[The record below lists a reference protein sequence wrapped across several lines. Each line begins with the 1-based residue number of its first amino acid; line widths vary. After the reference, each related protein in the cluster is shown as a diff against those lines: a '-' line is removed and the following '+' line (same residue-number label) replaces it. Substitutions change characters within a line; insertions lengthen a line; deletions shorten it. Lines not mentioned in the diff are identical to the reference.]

1 MNLALISSYSL
12 STATTSWVP
21 SSTTSLTV
29 LDSSKLGLL
38 GQIAH
43 SVAIGPDD
51 VALVGFIET
60 GDDLHDRGLTRTV
73 GSDDANLGTVVKGQV
88 DVLEDVF
95 SGRGRFVDLDH
106 RKNDLFVVAHGLDL
120 ALER

>member
-1 MNLALISSYSL
+1 M
-12 STATTSWVP
+12 P

-29 LDSSKLGLL
+29 LDSSERGLL

-43 SVAIGPDD
+43 CVAVGPDD
-51 VALVGFIET
+51 LALVGFVQT
-60 GDDLHDRGLTRTV
+60 GDDLHDGGLTRTV
-73 GSDDANLGTVVKGQV
+73 GTDDANLGTVVKGQV

-106 RKNDLFVVAHGLDL
+106 RKNDLLVVAHGLDL
-120 ALER
+120 ASER